1 MTPSNR
7 GIRDLR
13 GENYYLNRCFVVRY
27 IFRITMGDIFNSQQ
41 NEVRLIDEWNK
52 CNFCKNYDTY
62 DGCEEWECNFK
73 VWQDKVIE
81 TAKEKDISCSDV
93 LALIER

>member
-1 MTPSNR
+1 M
-7 GIRDLR
+7 
-13 GENYYLNRCFVVRY
+13 
-27 IFRITMGDIFNSQQ
+27 
-41 NEVRLIDEWNK
+41 IDEWDK

-73 VWQDKVIE
+73 VWQEKVIE

-93 LALIER
+93 LVLIER